1 MKKEKKFLN
10 DLENKLSGISKKDRN
25 KIIEKYRNI
34 IHEEKSNNR
43 RIVDILKELGST
55 DLVAEKEIQ
64 SLKSNGKIKI
74 FFNNVKEFI
83 TKDIQFTKKEKKEK
97 PKKEKIKK
105 EKIKKEKIKK
115 EKIKKEK
122 KNKVRKEKVKRE
134 NIFKVLKSKFNFKKK
149 DKDTLKENINE
160 TKEEVKEELPNIVE
174 SITEKKIFESKGK
187 RIRRIIFR
195 TLGTLLIIC
204 LLFIWLWVTVLLMS
218 SMFAIL
224 DGIKYY
230 GFNIALFGIDLL
242 LLIIVIL
249 VNKLIIG
256 KKISIKWTL
265 ISVLLTLI
273 IIACGISLF
282 MKQISKID
290 IVKDVSDKY
299 TMTRK
304 YEKISLPS
312 NLDKITRIS
321 FNSHY
326 DTKYT
331 IEYDNTLDNKI
342 TIETKYYESYY
353 DYYMKKNVNDIYVS
367 LSLDYR
373 DRLSV
378 YLENLKENKIYDKN
392 ELSRYTVKITMNER
406 DKDRVIIEN

>member
-83 TKDIQFTKKEKKEK
+83 TKDIQFTKREKKEK

-105 EKIKKEKIKK
+105 EKIKKEK
-115 EKIKKEK
+115 
-122 KNKVRKEKVKRE
+122 KNKIRKEKVKRE

-149 DKDTLKENINE
+149 DKDTLKENIIE

-195 TLGTLLIIC
+195 TLGILLIIC

-230 GFNIALFGIDLL
+230 GFNIALFGVDLL

-312 NLDKITRIS
+312 NLDKVTRIS

>member
-105 EKIKKEKIKK
+105 EKIKKG
-115 EKIKKEK
+115 K
-122 KNKVRKEKVKRE
+122 KNKIRKEKVKRE

-149 DKDTLKENINE
+149 DKDTLKENIIE

-195 TLGTLLIIC
+195 TLGILLIIC

-224 DGIKYY
+224 DDIKYY

-265 ISVLLTLI
+265 ISVILTLI

-312 NLDKITRIS
+312 NLDKVTRIS

>member
-97 PKKEKIKK
+97 T
-105 EKIKKEKIKK
+105 KKEKIKK

-122 KNKVRKEKVKRE
+122 KNKIRKEKVKRE

-149 DKDTLKENINE
+149 DKDTLKENIIE

-195 TLGTLLIIC
+195 TLGILLIIC

-265 ISVLLTLI
+265 ISVILTLI

-312 NLDKITRIS
+312 NLDKVTRIS

-326 DTKYT
+326 DTKYA

>member
-34 IHEEKSNNR
+34 IHKEKSNNR

-105 EKIKKEKIKK
+105 EKIKKEK
-115 EKIKKEK
+115 

-134 NIFKVLKSKFNFKKK
+134 NIFKILKSKFNFKKK
-149 DKDTLKENINE
+149 DKDTLKENIIE

-265 ISVLLTLI
+265 ISVILTLI

>member
-97 PKKEKIKK
+97 P
-105 EKIKKEKIKK
+105 KKEKIKK

-265 ISVLLTLI
+265 ISVILTLI

>member
-105 EKIKKEKIKK
+105 EKIKKEK
-115 EKIKKEK
+115 

-134 NIFKVLKSKFNFKKK
+134 NIFKILKSKFNFKKK

-174 SITEKKIFESKGK
+174 SITEKKIFESKDK
-187 RIRRIIFR
+187 RIRRIVFR
-195 TLGTLLIIC
+195 TLGVLLIIC

-265 ISVLLTLI
+265 ISVILTLI

>member
-105 EKIKKEKIKK
+105 EKIKKEK
-115 EKIKKEK
+115 

-149 DKDTLKENINE
+149 DKDTLKENIIE

-230 GFNIALFGIDLL
+230 GFNIALFGVDLL

-312 NLDKITRIS
+312 NLDKVTRIS

>member
-105 EKIKKEKIKK
+105 EKT
-115 EKIKKEK
+115 KKEK

-134 NIFKVLKSKFNFKKK
+134 NIFKILKSKFNFKKK
-149 DKDTLKENINE
+149 DKDTLKENIIE

-265 ISVLLTLI
+265 ISVILTLI

>member
-64 SLKSNGKIKI
+64 LLKSNGKIKI

-105 EKIKKEKIKK
+105 EKIKKEK
-115 EKIKKEK
+115 
-122 KNKVRKEKVKRE
+122 KNKIRKEKVKRE

-149 DKDTLKENINE
+149 DKDTLKENIIE

-195 TLGTLLIIC
+195 TLGILLIIC

-224 DGIKYY
+224 DDIKYY

-265 ISVLLTLI
+265 ISVILTLI

-312 NLDKITRIS
+312 NLDKVTRIS

>member
-105 EKIKKEKIKK
+105 EKT
-115 EKIKKEK
+115 KKEK

-149 DKDTLKENINE
+149 DKDTLKENIIE

-242 LLIIVIL
+242 LLIVVIL

>member
-43 RIVDILKELGST
+43 RIVDILKEIGST

-83 TKDIQFTKKEKKEK
+83 TKDIQFTKREKKEK

-105 EKIKKEKIKK
+105 EKIKKEK
-115 EKIKKEK
+115 
-122 KNKVRKEKVKRE
+122 KNKIRKEKVKRE

-149 DKDTLKENINE
+149 DKDTLKENIIE

-265 ISVLLTLI
+265 ISVILTLI

>member
-83 TKDIQFTKKEKKEK
+83 TKDIQFTKREKKEK

-105 EKIKKEKIKK
+105 EKIKKEK
-115 EKIKKEK
+115 
-122 KNKVRKEKVKRE
+122 KNKIRKEKVKRE

-149 DKDTLKENINE
+149 DKDTLKENIIE

-265 ISVLLTLI
+265 ISVILTLI

>member
-10 DLENKLSGISKKDRN
+10 DLENKLSGISKKDRD

-34 IHEEKSNNR
+34 IHEEKSNNK
-43 RIVDILKELGST
+43 RIIDILKEIGST
-55 DLVAEKEIQ
+55 EEVANKEIGL
-64 SLKSNGKIKI
+64 LKSNNKIKSLFKKI
-74 FFNNVKEFI
+74 HIFI

-97 PKKEKIKK
+97 
-105 EKIKKEKIKK
+105 
-115 EKIKKEK
+115 KEK
-122 KNKVRKEKVKRE
+122 KKKKKKSKSEKTKVKRR
-134 NIFKVLKSKFNFKKK
+134 LKYKFNKLKEKFTFKK
-149 DKDTLKENINE
+149 KDTLKENIVE

-174 SITEKKIFESKGK
+174 SIAEKKIFESKGK
-187 RIRRIIFR
+187 RIRRIILR
-195 TLGTLLIIC
+195 TIGVLLIIC

-230 GFNIALFGIDLL
+230 GFNIALFGVDLL

-249 VNKLIIG
+249 VNKLILG

-273 IIACGISLF
+273 IIASGISLF

-312 NLDKITRIS
+312 NLDKVTRIS

-378 YLENLKENKIYDKN
+378 YLENLKDNKIYDKN

>member
-1 MKKEKKFLN
+1 MKKEKKYLN
-10 DLENKLSGISKKDRN
+10 DLENKLNGISKKDKD
-25 KIIEKYRNI
+25 KIIEKYKEI
-34 IHEEKSNNR
+34 IKKEKSNNR
-43 RIVDILKELGST
+43 RIVDILKELGSV

-64 SLKSNGKIKI
+64 LLKSNSKIKI

-83 TKDIQFTKKEKKEK
+83 TKDIQFTKKD
-97 PKKEKIKK
+97 
-105 EKIKKEKIKK
+105 KK

-122 KNKVRKEKVKRE
+122 KNKVKKEKVKRE
-134 NIFKVLKSKFNFKKK
+134 NIFKILKSKFNFKKK
-149 DKDTLKENINE
+149 DKDTLKENIVE

-174 SITEKKIFESKGK
+174 SITEKKIFEPKGK
-187 RIRRIIFR
+187 RIRRIILR
-195 TLGTLLIIC
+195 TIGVLLIIC

-230 GFNIALFGIDLL
+230 GFNIALFGVDLL

-249 VNKLIIG
+249 VNKLILG
-256 KKISIKWTL
+256 KKISVKWTL

-273 IIACGISLF
+273 IIASGIALF

-312 NLDKITRIS
+312 NLDKVTRIS

-378 YLENLKENKIYDKN
+378 YLENLKDNKIYDKN

>member
-43 RIVDILKELGST
+43 RIVDILKEIGST

-105 EKIKKEKIKK
+105 EKIKKEK
-115 EKIKKEK
+115 

-134 NIFKVLKSKFNFKKK
+134 NIFKMLKSKFNFKKK
-149 DKDTLKENINE
+149 DKDTLKENIIE

-265 ISVLLTLI
+265 ISVILTLI

>member
-34 IHEEKSNNR
+34 IHEEKSNNK
-43 RIVDILKELGST
+43 RIIDILKELGST

-105 EKIKKEKIKK
+105 EKIKKEK
-115 EKIKKEK
+115 
-122 KNKVRKEKVKRE
+122 KNKIRKEKVKRE

-195 TLGTLLIIC
+195 TLGILLIIC

>member
-83 TKDIQFTKKEKKEK
+83 TKDIQLTKKEKKEK
-97 PKKEKIKK
+97 P
-105 EKIKKEKIKK
+105 KKEKIKK

-174 SITEKKIFESKGK
+174 SITEKKIFESKDK
-187 RIRRIIFR
+187 RIRRIVFR

-265 ISVLLTLI
+265 ISVILTLI

>member
-34 IHEEKSNNR
+34 IHEEKSNNK
-43 RIVDILKELGST
+43 RIIDILKELGST

-105 EKIKKEKIKK
+105 EKIKKEK
-115 EKIKKEK
+115 
-122 KNKVRKEKVKRE
+122 KNKIRKEKVKRE

-149 DKDTLKENINE
+149 DKDTLKENIIE

-195 TLGTLLIIC
+195 TLGILLIIC

-230 GFNIALFGIDLL
+230 GFNIALFGVDLL

-265 ISVLLTLI
+265 ISVILTLI

-312 NLDKITRIS
+312 NLDKVTRIS

>member
-10 DLENKLSGISKKDRN
+10 DLENKLSGISKKDRD

-34 IHEEKSNNR
+34 IHEEKSNNK
-43 RIVDILKELGST
+43 RIIDILKEIGST
-55 DLVAEKEIQ
+55 EEVANKEIEL
-64 SLKSNGKIKI
+64 LKSDNKIKSLFKKI
-74 FFNNVKEFI
+74 HIFI
-83 TKDIQFTKKEKKEK
+83 TKDIQFPVKEKKEKKEK
-97 PKKEKIKK
+97 KKKKKKSKSEKTKVKRRIKYKFNKLKEKIK
-105 EKIKKEKIKK
+105 EK
-115 EKIKKEK
+115 
-122 KNKVRKEKVKRE
+122 
-134 NIFKVLKSKFNFKKK
+134 FTFKK
-149 DKDTLKENINE
+149 KDTLKENIIE

-187 RIRRIIFR
+187 RISRIIFR
-195 TLGTLLIIC
+195 TLGVLLIIC

-230 GFNIALFGIDLL
+230 GFNIALFGVDLL

-249 VNKLIIG
+249 VNKLILS
-256 KKISIKWTL
+256 KKISVKWTL

-312 NLDKITRIS
+312 NLDKVTRIS

-331 IEYDNTLDNKI
+331 IEYDNTLDNII

-353 DYYMKKNVNDIYVS
+353 DYYMKKNMNDIYVS

-406 DKDRVIIEN
+406 DKDRIIIEN

>member
-10 DLENKLSGISKKDRN
+10 DLENKLNGISKKDRN

-34 IHEEKSNNR
+34 IHEEKFNNR

-105 EKIKKEKIKK
+105 EKIKKEK
-115 EKIKKEK
+115 

-149 DKDTLKENINE
+149 DKDTLKENIIE

-249 VNKLIIG
+249 VNKLILG

-265 ISVLLTLI
+265 ISVILTLI

-312 NLDKITRIS
+312 NLDKVTRIS

>member
-83 TKDIQFTKKEKKEK
+83 TKDIQLTKKEKKEK
-97 PKKEKIKK
+97 
-105 EKIKKEKIKK
+105 
-115 EKIKKEK
+115 
-122 KNKVRKEKVKRE
+122 KNKIRKEKVKRE

-149 DKDTLKENINE
+149 DKDTLKENIIE

-230 GFNIALFGIDLL
+230 GFNIALFGVDLL

-312 NLDKITRIS
+312 NLDKVTRIS

>member
-105 EKIKKEKIKK
+105 EKT
-115 EKIKKEK
+115 KKEK

-149 DKDTLKENINE
+149 DKDTLKENIIE

-174 SITEKKIFESKGK
+174 SITEKKIFEFKGK

-265 ISVLLTLI
+265 ISVILTLI

>member
-83 TKDIQFTKKEKKEK
+83 TKDIQLTKKEKKEK
-97 PKKEKIKK
+97 PE
-105 EKIKKEKIKK
+105 KEKIKK

-134 NIFKVLKSKFNFKKK
+134 NIFKILKSKFNFKKK
-149 DKDTLKENINE
+149 DKDTLKENIIE

-265 ISVLLTLI
+265 ISVILTLI

>member
-10 DLENKLSGISKKDRN
+10 DLENKLSGISKKDRD

-97 PKKEKIKK
+97 P
-105 EKIKKEKIKK
+105 KKEKIKK

-265 ISVLLTLI
+265 ISVILTLI

>member
-10 DLENKLSGISKKDRN
+10 DLENKLSGISKKDRD

-105 EKIKKEKIKK
+105 EKIKKEK
-115 EKIKKEK
+115 

-149 DKDTLKENINE
+149 DKDTLKENIIE

-265 ISVLLTLI
+265 ISVILTLI

-312 NLDKITRIS
+312 NLDKVTRIS

>member
-105 EKIKKEKIKK
+105 EKIKKEK
-115 EKIKKEK
+115 

-149 DKDTLKENINE
+149 DKDTLKENIIE

-187 RIRRIIFR
+187 RIRRIVFR
-195 TLGTLLIIC
+195 TLGILLIIC

-312 NLDKITRIS
+312 NLDKVTRIS

>member
-105 EKIKKEKIKK
+105 EKIKKEK
-115 EKIKKEK
+115 
-122 KNKVRKEKVKRE
+122 KNKIRKEKVKRE

-149 DKDTLKENINE
+149 EKDTLKENIIE

-265 ISVLLTLI
+265 ISVILTLI

-312 NLDKITRIS
+312 NLDKVTRIS

>member
-10 DLENKLSGISKKDRN
+10 DLENKLSGISKKDRD

-34 IHEEKSNNR
+34 IHEEKSNNK
-43 RIVDILKELGST
+43 RIIDILKEIGST
-55 DLVAEKEIQ
+55 EEVANKEIEL
-64 SLKSNGKIKI
+64 LKSDNKIKSLFKKI
-74 FFNNVKEFI
+74 HIFI
-83 TKDIQFTKKEKKEK
+83 TKDIQFPVKEKKEKKEK
-97 PKKEKIKK
+97 KKKKKKSKSEKTKVKRRIKYKFNKLKEKIK
-105 EKIKKEKIKK
+105 EK
-115 EKIKKEK
+115 
-122 KNKVRKEKVKRE
+122 
-134 NIFKVLKSKFNFKKK
+134 FTFKK
-149 DKDTLKENINE
+149 KDTLKENIIE

-187 RIRRIIFR
+187 RISRIIFR
-195 TLGTLLIIC
+195 TLGVLLIIC

-230 GFNIALFGIDLL
+230 GFNIALFGVDLL

-249 VNKLIIG
+249 VNKLILS
-256 KKISIKWTL
+256 KKISVKWTL

-312 NLDKITRIS
+312 NLDKVTRIS

-331 IEYDNTLDNKI
+331 IEYDNTLDNII

-353 DYYMKKNVNDIYVS
+353 DYYMKKNMNDIYVS

-378 YLENLKENKIYDKN
+378 YLENLKDNKIYDKN

>member
-105 EKIKKEKIKK
+105 EKIKKEK
-115 EKIKKEK
+115 
-122 KNKVRKEKVKRE
+122 KNKIRKEKVKRE

-149 DKDTLKENINE
+149 DKDTLKENIIE

-174 SITEKKIFESKGK
+174 SITEKKIFESKDK

-265 ISVLLTLI
+265 ISVILTLI

>member
-105 EKIKKEKIKK
+105 EKIKKEK
-115 EKIKKEK
+115 

-149 DKDTLKENINE
+149 DKDTLKENIIE

-187 RIRRIIFR
+187 RIRRIVFR
-195 TLGTLLIIC
+195 TLGILLIIC

-265 ISVLLTLI
+265 ISVILTLI

-312 NLDKITRIS
+312 NLDKVTRIS

>member
-105 EKIKKEKIKK
+105 EKIKKEK
-115 EKIKKEK
+115 
-122 KNKVRKEKVKRE
+122 KNKIRKEKVKRE

-149 DKDTLKENINE
+149 EKDTLKENIIE

-195 TLGTLLIIC
+195 TLGILLIIC

-265 ISVLLTLI
+265 ISVILTLI

>member
-1 MKKEKKFLN
+1 MKKEKKYLN
-10 DLENKLSGISKKDRN
+10 DLENKLNGISKKDKD
-25 KIIEKYRNI
+25 KIIEKYKKI
-34 IHEEKSNNR
+34 IKKEKSNNR
-43 RIVDILKELGST
+43 RIVDILKELGSV

-64 SLKSNGKIKI
+64 LLKSNSKIKI

-97 PKKEKIKK
+97 
-105 EKIKKEKIKK
+105 
-115 EKIKKEK
+115 IKKEK
-122 KNKVRKEKVKRE
+122 KNKVKKEKVKRE
-134 NIFKVLKSKFNFKKK
+134 NIFKILKSKFNFKKK
-149 DKDTLKENINE
+149 DKDTLKENIVE

-174 SITEKKIFESKGK
+174 SITEKKIFEPKGK
-187 RIRRIIFR
+187 RIRRIILR
-195 TLGTLLIIC
+195 TIGVLLIIC

-230 GFNIALFGIDLL
+230 GFNIALFGVDLL

-249 VNKLIIG
+249 VNKLILG
-256 KKISIKWTL
+256 KKISVKWTL

-273 IIACGISLF
+273 IIASGIALF

-312 NLDKITRIS
+312 NLDKVTRIS

-378 YLENLKENKIYDKN
+378 YLENLKDNKIYDKN

>member
-105 EKIKKEKIKK
+105 EKIKKEK
-115 EKIKKEK
+115 
-122 KNKVRKEKVKRE
+122 KNKIRKEKVKRE

-149 DKDTLKENINE
+149 DNDTLKENIIE

-195 TLGTLLIIC
+195 TLGILLIIC

-265 ISVLLTLI
+265 ISVILTLI

-312 NLDKITRIS
+312 NLDKVTRIS

>member
-83 TKDIQFTKKEKKEK
+83 TKDIQLTKKEKKEK
-97 PKKEKIKK
+97 P
-105 EKIKKEKIKK
+105 KKEKIKK

-149 DKDTLKENINE
+149 DKDTLKENIIE

-230 GFNIALFGIDLL
+230 GFNIALFGVDLL

>member
-105 EKIKKEKIKK
+105 EKIKKEK
-115 EKIKKEK
+115 
-122 KNKVRKEKVKRE
+122 KNKIRKEKVKRE

-149 DKDTLKENINE
+149 DKDTLKENIIE

-187 RIRRIIFR
+187 RIRRIILR

-312 NLDKITRIS
+312 NLDKVTHIS

>member
-83 TKDIQFTKKEKKEK
+83 TKDIRFTKKEKKEK
-97 PKKEKIKK
+97 SKKEKVKKEKVKKEKIKK
-105 EKIKKEKIKK
+105 VKKEKL
-115 EKIKKEK
+115 
-122 KNKVRKEKVKRE
+122 KRE

-149 DKDTLKENINE
+149 DKDTLKENIIE
-160 TKEEVKEELPNIVE
+160 TKEEVKEEVKEELPNIVE

-265 ISVLLTLI
+265 ISVILTLI

>member
-1 MKKEKKFLN
+1 MKKEKKYLN
-10 DLENKLSGISKKDRN
+10 DLENKLNGISKKDKD
-25 KIIEKYRNI
+25 KIIEKYKEI
-34 IHEEKSNNR
+34 IKKEKSNNR
-43 RIVDILKELGST
+43 RIVDILKELGSV

-64 SLKSNGKIKI
+64 LLKSNSKIKI

-83 TKDIQFTKKEKKEK
+83 TKDIQFTKKD
-97 PKKEKIKK
+97 
-105 EKIKKEKIKK
+105 KK

-122 KNKVRKEKVKRE
+122 KNKVKKEKVKRE
-134 NIFKVLKSKFNFKKK
+134 NIFKILKSKFNFKKK
-149 DKDTLKENINE
+149 DKDTLKENIVE

-174 SITEKKIFESKGK
+174 SIAEKKIFEPKGK
-187 RIRRIIFR
+187 RTRRIILR
-195 TLGTLLIIC
+195 TLGVLLIIC

-230 GFNIALFGIDLL
+230 GFNIALFGVDLL

-249 VNKLIIG
+249 VNKLILG
-256 KKISIKWTL
+256 KKISVKWTL

-273 IIACGISLF
+273 IIASGIALF

-312 NLDKITRIS
+312 NLDKVTRIS

-378 YLENLKENKIYDKN
+378 YLENLKDNKIYDKN

>member
-105 EKIKKEKIKK
+105 EKIKKEK
-115 EKIKKEK
+115 
-122 KNKVRKEKVKRE
+122 KNKIRKEKVKRE

-149 DKDTLKENINE
+149 DKDTLKENIIE

-195 TLGTLLIIC
+195 TLGILLIIC
-204 LLFIWLWVTVLLMS
+204 LLFIWLWITVLLMS

-265 ISVLLTLI
+265 ISVILTLI